1 MMTKYVHCVFVKHE
15 GTKKTFL
22 FNVSDQKMIRSGTLV
37 LCDTKCGESYGTCI
51 GNSFMV
57 SENALNSI
65 VAGVG
70 AYLPLKD
77 VVGIV
82 TEKYTIQK
90 EVNRFDKLPF

>member
-1 MMTKYVHCVFVKHE
+1 
-15 GTKKTFL
+15 
-22 FNVSDQKMIRSGTLV
+22 
-37 LCDTKCGESYGTCI
+37 
-51 GNSFMV
+51 MV